1 MDAFIGMMRGAGVD
15 LSFIT
20 KESLRNQ
27 FYSDLI
33 TPLPDAI
40 DPAGTEIHILY
51 ALKMGEKYRARYH
64 RHLRTRYCMN
74 WTCSM
79 RSFLQY
85 IRRNGWS

>member
-1 MDAFIGMMRGAGVD
+1 MDAFIGMMRGTGVD

-40 DPAGTEIHILY
+40 DPAGTEITFICLKDGRKIPG
-51 ALKMGEKYRARYH
+51 ALSQAFAHGTA
-64 RHLRTRYCMN
+64 
-74 WTCSM
+74 
-79 RSFLQY
+79 
-85 IRRNGWS
+85 